1 MSAGI
6 EACAGLGLFFV
17 GMRTITAHL
26 RELAG
31 GKVRALLARTLH
43 RRGVGPVAGFLAGA
57 LTQSTSAVTF
67 IAVGLVAAGAMT
79 VTPALAM
86 LAWANVGTSV
96 LVLVAA
102 IDMHALVLYLLA
114 LVGAAYF
121 AGMEQTDRYRHG
133 VVSLLGLA
141 LLLFGLAMLKSAVAS
156 IHDDVW
162 VREFVEFAGS
172 GSAVAFLMAFVV
184 AVAVSSSSIVVML
197 ALPLVQQGLLSMDA
211 TVLMVLGASAGS
223 GAAVVL
229 LSSNLDGTSRQVA
242 VCQGMLR
249 CIAAAALLPLYFLE
263 HDYGVPLML
272 AGVSRL
278 TASLATQAGLLFL
291 IAQAASVL
299 VVAVAGR
306 WLIALA
312 ASLSPAAPVDS
323 LGQPVY
329 LFEGAMEDPATAL
342 SLVRLEHAALVAA
355 LPDFL
360 DDLRPAGERRP
371 GSPPLAARQAA
382 SGAVLAATERFLA
395 GMLRTNP
402 EMSAEVVFEARRG
415 LVAFGELQGAI
426 GQFATELLSVPAAER
441 PAFAVSLIEG
451 LHALLGMVVDACGP
465 DAADSRELLA
475 LLTAERGELV
485 ERVRAELRGGSASI
499 AGREALLSAT
509 LLFERIVWMLRQQTA
524 LPPLPEGSASS

>member
-1 MSAGI
+1 
-6 EACAGLGLFFV
+6 
-17 GMRTITAHL
+17 MRTVTAHL

-121 AGMEQTDRYRHG
+121 AGMEQTDRYRHA

-172 GSAVAFLMAFVV
+172 GAAVAFLMAFVV

-223 GAAVVL
+223 GA
-229 LSSNLDGTSRQVA
+229 
-242 VCQGMLR
+242 
-249 CIAAAALLPLYFLE
+249 
-263 HDYGVPLML
+263 
-272 AGVSRL
+272 
-278 TASLATQAGLLFL
+278 
-291 IAQAASVL
+291 
-299 VVAVAGR
+299 
-306 WLIALA
+306 
-312 ASLSPAAPVDS
+312 
-323 LGQPVY
+323 
-329 LFEGAMEDPATAL
+329 
-342 SLVRLEHAALVAA
+342 
-355 LPDFL
+355 
-360 DDLRPAGERRP
+360 
-371 GSPPLAARQAA
+371 
-382 SGAVLAATERFLA
+382 
-395 GMLRTNP
+395 
-402 EMSAEVVFEARRG
+402 
-415 LVAFGELQGAI
+415 
-426 GQFATELLSVPAAER
+426 
-441 PAFAVSLIEG
+441 
-451 LHALLGMVVDACGP
+451 
-465 DAADSRELLA
+465 
-475 LLTAERGELV
+475 
-485 ERVRAELRGGSASI
+485 
-499 AGREALLSAT
+499 
-509 LLFERIVWMLRQQTA
+509 
-524 LPPLPEGSASS
+524 